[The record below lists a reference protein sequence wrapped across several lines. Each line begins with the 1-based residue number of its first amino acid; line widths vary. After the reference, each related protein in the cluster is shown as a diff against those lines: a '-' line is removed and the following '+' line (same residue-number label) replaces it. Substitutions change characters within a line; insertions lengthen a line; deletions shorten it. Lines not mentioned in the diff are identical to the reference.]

1 MARREEWPERT
12 CKPGTAGRRAQGYL
26 LLDLSLPTAFFSSRA
41 CSGPLFHCH
50 LPLLTHIS
58 APITSD
64 YACPTRVALNLCH
77 SICGGPHNEKSL
89 SGFQFQIFIEKSHW
103 PSSPKHFDPGHVN
116 LGSLLSLLWTP
127 LGRDADPGLKLCPV
141 FSVSW
146 SCVQSEVQSMAG
158 PIDRE
163 CGLGQIPSEG
173 DWCGTDILND
183 TWCRWEHVMCVGCP
197 RVSFRIIVYSKSR
210 RLLPRETSWVGYW
223 ISHLESFFSSCLSI

>member
-1 MARREEWPERT
+1 MAIREELPERT

-26 LLDLSLPTAFFSSRA
+26 LLDLSHPTAFFSALA

-77 SICGGPHNEKSL
+77 SICGGPHNKKSL
-89 SGFQFQIFIEKSHW
+89 SVFQFQIFIEKPHW
-103 PSSPKHFDPGHVN
+103 PSSHKHFDPGHIN

-127 LGRDADPGLKLCPV
+127 LGRDADPGLKLWPERGQV
-141 FSVSW
+141 
-146 SCVQSEVQSMAG
+146 VQSLAG
-158 PIDRE
+158 PIDRQ

-173 DWCGTDILND
+173 DCCDTDIVND
-183 TWCRWEHVMCVGCP
+183 TWCRWGHVMCVGCP
-197 RVSFRIIVYSKSR
+197 GVSFRIIVYSKSR
-210 RLLPRETSWVGYW
+210 RLLLRETGWVGYW
-223 ISHLESFFSSCLSI
+223 IFHLESFFSSCLSI